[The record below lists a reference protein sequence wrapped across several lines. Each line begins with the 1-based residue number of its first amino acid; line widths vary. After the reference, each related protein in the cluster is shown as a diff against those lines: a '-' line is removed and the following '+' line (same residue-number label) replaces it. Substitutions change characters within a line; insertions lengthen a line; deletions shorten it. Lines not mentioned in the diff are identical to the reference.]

1 MAWKQNLMSSQFYLP
16 SSNNLGNSI
25 GKLCNFAALSP
36 AKRRKTMKKIA
47 WSALVAGF
55 FTDLGLQIIQ
65 IIFLI
70 VAFLQLRSTVLVYG
84 WALIS
89 ELLAACLVG
98 YVIGKIA
105 KGAELFNV
113 MVYYI
118 GGLVLSGIAFALL
131 PEENWTH
138 VSSFWSSLIQV
149 TEIAGLATGALMAKK

>member
-1 MAWKQNLMSSQFYLP
+1 
-16 SSNNLGNSI
+16 
-25 GKLCNFAALSP
+25 
-36 AKRRKTMKKIA
+36 MKKIA

-55 FTDLGLQIIQ
+55 FTDLGLQIVQ

-84 WALIS
+84 WMLIS

-105 KGAELFNV
+105 KGAELFNT
-113 MVYYI
+113 MAYYV

-138 VSSFWSSLIQV
+138 VSSLWSTLIQLI
-149 TEIAGLATGALMAKK
+149 EIAGLATGALLAKE